1 MPHRGTINSNDIS
14 SYRVRRFIGAV
25 VADVDSR
32 LVWIIYPVWPLG
44 GKISI
49 RKVAAIARHLVSDV
63 YSACP
68 TEDKSTGDQRRCV
81 RVSSH
86 IAVRI
91 GNASDKYVV
100 RALIKK
106 SVGVIV
112 FGFDC
117 RYYVASACHIHC
129 GSCVDS

>member
-1 MPHRGTINSNDIS
+1 MPHSGIINSSYIS
-14 SYRVRRFIGAV
+14 SYRRRRLIGAV

-49 RKVAAIARHLVSDV
+49 RKVTAIARHLVSDI

-68 TEDKSTGDQRRCV
+68 TEDKSAGDQRRCV
-81 RVSSH
+81 RVSSY

-91 GNASDKYVV
+91 GNASNKYVV
-100 RALIKK
+100 RSRVKK
-106 SVGVIV
+106 
-112 FGFDC
+112 
-117 RYYVASACHIHC
+117 
-129 GSCVDS
+129 